1 MPWGLSDLLEQWLA
15 HTAFSI
21 CQLKKKKRKFTKWIT
36 TFMFWGNLLL
46 WIFLKFFSRITLV
59 LDQLIKM
66 GSFLK
71 GDNLVNSQAYVAAN
85 QERATLP
92 EPIFL
97 RSSPNWLQNDLILT
111 TLSPRKSR
119 RWMFDV
125 VSDVQSLPGSKE
137 SINKKYSLGCYE
149 I

>member
-1 MPWGLSDLLEQWLA
+1 
-15 HTAFSI
+15 
-21 CQLKKKKRKFTKWIT
+21 
-36 TFMFWGNLLL
+36 
-46 WIFLKFFSRITLV
+46 
-59 LDQLIKM
+59 M

-149 I
+149 IQPGFHYFQKV